1 MQFETLSVTLDAHIA
16 TVRLNRPD
24 KANAMNAT
32 MWQEIR
38 QAFEWV
44 DRTPEARVAVLQ
56 GEGKLFCAGIDLQ
69 MMMGLN
75 AQIANDCDGRSREA
89 MRRVILDMQDTLSS
103 LRLRRPFPRSH
114 APRDPGHAGH

>member
-38 QAFEWV
+38 QAFDWV
-44 DRTPEARVAVLQ
+44 DSTP
-56 GEGKLFCAGIDLQ
+56 
-69 MMMGLN
+69 
-75 AQIANDCDGRSREA
+75 
-89 MRRVILDMQDTLSS
+89 
-103 LRLRRPFPRSH
+103 
-114 APRDPGHAGH
+114 